1 MPAATGTNIKWY
13 SASTGGTALPST
25 TVLVNGSTY
34 YATQTVNGCE
44 STSRLAVNVTLNN
57 PTVTASNITVCPGQS
72 TTLTALTGNS
82 STNACSNFSN
92 SLIQGLKAWYP
103 FCGNANDLSGNNLN
117 GNVSGAQ
124 LSTDRFGNLNSAY
137 SFANNQQITIP
148 GTESQNHY
156 PLTISL
162 WYNPANQPVGAQTNV
177 FSKYVAASWNG
188 FQILYGDNTNVPNNG
203 TNLNNGFGTQ
213 SWYARNIS
221 NRVIGYYGSPGFLQS
236 NVNINTWYHYV
247 FVLDST
253 GGKIYVN
260 GQLVSTDTWDG
271 TPGA

>member
-1 MPAATGTNIKWY
+1 M
-13 SASTGGTALPST
+13 
-25 TVLVNGSTY
+25 
-34 YATQTVNGCE
+34 
-44 STSRLAVNVTLNN
+44 
-57 PTVTASNITVCPGQS
+57 TAS
-72 TTLTALTGNS
+72 TGNS

-177 FSKYVAASWNG
+177 FSKYVPASWNG

-221 NRVIGYYGSPGFLQS
+221 NIS
-236 NVNINTWYHYV
+236 
-247 FVLDST
+247 
-253 GGKIYVN
+253 
-260 GQLVSTDTWDG
+260 
-271 TPGA
+271 